1 MISRREWMGSLLAI
15 PAGTAAQVASR
26 RTPRVGRISEGGPG
40 DFTDFR
46 AAMRS
51 RGHPDVLIEDRPA
64 RGQGQRLPE
73 LAAELVEL
81 GVDVI
86 WSTGSAA
93 TGFAKAA
100 TQTIPIVMVS
110 GDALGAGLVSN
121 LARPGGNVTGLSLV
135 GMDLVAKRLELLAQL
150 RPAIK
155 RVIAVTHGPDS
166 ITVPFVVEWLRQGRA
181 AAAKLGLSFTFVEVS
196 ADSRQWDAEFAA
208 LAGPGT
214 ALAMVESPFFNSTRV
229 LLSELILKH
238 RLPAIFSFQEFVL
251 VGGLMAYGVT
261 TKYINERVAYYI
273 SRVLAGAKPGELS
286 VEQPTNYELA
296 INARTAKVLGLTL
309 PQTLLLRADRVIE

>member
-1 MISRREWMGSLLAI
+1 MGSLLAI

-26 RTPRVGRISEGGPG
+26 RKPRVGRISEGGPG

-46 AAMRS
+46 AAMRL
-51 RGHPDVLIEDRPA
+51 RGHPEVQIEDRPA

-86 WSTGSAA
+86 WSVGSAA

-135 GMDLVAKRLELLAQL
+135 GIDLVAKRLELLAQL
-150 RPAIK
+150 QPTIK
-155 RVIAVTHGPDS
+155 RVIAVTHGPES
-166 ITVPFVVEWLRQGRA
+166 ISVPFVVEWLRQGRA
-181 AAAKLGLSFTFVEVS
+181 AAAKLRLPFTFVVVS
-196 ADSRQWDAEFAA
+196 ADTRQWDAEFAA
-208 LAGPGT
+208 LAATPGT
-214 ALAMVESPFFNSTRV
+214 ALAMVESSFFFGSRA
-229 LLSELILKH
+229 LLGELTLKH
-238 RLPAIFSFQEFVL
+238 RLPAIFSFQENVL
-251 VGGLMAYGVT
+251 AGGLMAYGVT
-261 TKYINERVAYYI
+261 VKYITERVAYYI
-273 SRVLAGAKPGELS
+273 ARVLAGTKPGDLS

-296 INARTAKVLGLTL
+296 INARTAKALGLTL
-309 PQTLLLRADRVIE
+309 PRSLLLRADRVIE

>member
-1 MISRREWMGSLLAI
+1 MGSLLAI
-15 PAGTAAQVASR
+15 PAGAAAQGAPR
-26 RTPRVGRISEGGPG
+26 HTPRVGRISEGGPG
-40 DFTDFR
+40 DFTVFR
-46 AAMRS
+46 AAMRL

-73 LAAELVEL
+73 LAAELVQL

-86 WSTGSAA
+86 WSVGSAA

-150 RPAIK
+150 QPVIK
-155 RVIAVTHGPDS
+155 RVIAVIPGPDS
-166 ITVPFVVEWLRQGRA
+166 SSVPFVVEWLRQGRA
-181 AAAKLGLSFTFVEVS
+181 AADKLRLPFKFVELS
-196 ADSRQWDAEFAA
+196 ADPRQWDAEFAV
-208 LAGPGT
+208 LAATRGT
-214 ALAMVESPFFNSTRV
+214 ALAMGESPSFFGAAA
-229 LLSELILKH
+229 LLGELTLKH
-238 RLPAIFSFQEFVL
+238 RLPAIFTFQENVL
-251 VGGLMAYGVT
+251 AGGLMAYGVT
-261 TKYINERVAYYI
+261 LKYITERVAYYI
-273 SRVLAGAKPGELS
+273 ARVLAGTKPGDLS

-296 INARTAKVLGLTL
+296 INARTAKALGLTL
-309 PQTLLLRADRVIE
+309 PRSLLLRADRVIE